1 MQKLFVHEVPKNL
14 HVHAFINNRKPINTD
29 ELLMNFS
36 KSIQPNK
43 PAQPSVRL
51 QAVSG
56 NQYAGIKI
64 TDDQK
69 LQKCHIHLSIIRR
82 PPLAAAFMRPASLSR
97 SWSVVL
103 NAWHRGILERQWWQQ
118 KKAGTKSSDGL
129 PNACKIRHCCS
140 SQRRWSRWRHPTVDC
155 HNILRVMGLIRGLN
169 SRSSDPALN
178 LLNKLFAPAGTAV
191 VLKD

>member
-118 KKAGTKSSDGL
+118 KKAGTKSSKMVYQMPAKFATAAPVKDGG
-129 PNACKIRHCCS
+129 PGEDT
-140 SQRRWSRWRHPTVDC
+140 Q
-155 HNILRVMGLIRGLN
+155 
-169 SRSSDPALN
+169 
-178 LLNKLFAPAGTAV
+178 LLTATTSWGSW
-191 VLKD
+191 DW